1 MSKALASFS
10 APLLL
15 GTCLGFLSAS
25 SAQAQA
31 GQANPTVIREV
42 KHDVSP
48 PLRSLGPSFQASA
61 AADRLAL
68 VARPTGPAGTNSL
81 LDPSALPSSVPHRRG
96 TYELL
101 QPDSIP

>member
-10 APLLL
+10 VPLLF
-15 GTCLGFLSAS
+15 GVCFGFLSAP

-31 GQANPTVIREV
+31 NPAVIREV

-61 AADRLAL
+61 AVDRQAL
-68 VARPTGPAGTNSL
+68 VARPTGPSRSNSQS
-81 LDPSALPSSVPHRRG
+81 DPVA
-96 TYELL
+96 
-101 QPDSIP
+101 QPLTAPLSGVSGVSTVLNFDGQS